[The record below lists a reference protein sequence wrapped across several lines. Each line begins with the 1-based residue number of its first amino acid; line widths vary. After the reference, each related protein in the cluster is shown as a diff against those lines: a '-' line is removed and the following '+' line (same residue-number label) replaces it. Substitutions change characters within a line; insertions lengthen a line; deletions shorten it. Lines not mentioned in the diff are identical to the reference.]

1 MHFWLHYI
9 GCILLF
15 GLVGCETKKPLPV
28 SQHIPI
34 TKTNEGVILEV
45 DSVWLAQ
52 ENDSLLYEFYR
63 KNQWKTYW
71 TAFNCRSFFLDK
83 LENISEEGIDE
94 PWFSIS
100 EIQQTE
106 AEFNQL
112 TPQQL
117 LQYDVEL
124 TKVLKTYIYQVKFGN
139 TDWNSLGRNWDIAV
153 PKPNIAPVFL
163 SFVPQD
169 TFEKHWLA
177 IAPQHPVYSSLK
189 EALAYLKKMPEN
201 GLTPMN
207 PNQKFTVLDTSEQVV
222 ILKKNLQYWNYLAP
236 NDSVTNVYDSIAF
249 QAVKKFQQHHGLGND
264 GVAGKRTL
272 EALNKTKE
280 QRIQQ
285 IILNME
291 RWRLFDALLHEE
303 DVVVNIPDFR
313 LYVLK
318 NRVIQNEYRVIV
330 GKPSRKTPVL
340 SSQITHVVWNPTWT
354 VPPTIL
360 KEDVVPAASKNRGYF
375 TGKNIQIFDGQGNR
389 VSPSEW
395 NPSKFRSY
403 RYVQSPGNSNSLG
416 LVKIMFPNQHSV
428 YLHDTNTRN
437 AFGLDQRSLSSGCV
451 RVQDPIEFTSYLLQ
465 DIVEWNQEKLE
476 EILASGK
483 TTQINLK
490 RQIQVHLWYWTA
502 WMQDGKP
509 QFRDDIYG
517 WDRPLPKKETTTRA
531 FL

>member
-1 MHFWLHYI
+1 MRFFFKIIFIAFWM
-9 GCILLF
+9 LLF
-15 GLVGCETKKPLPV
+15 ACETKKTT
-28 SQHIPI
+28 PI
-34 TKTNEGVILEV
+34 AQNLTVTKTNEGVVIPV
-45 DSVWLAQ
+45 DSVWLGQ
-52 ENDSLLYEFYR
+52 EKDSLLLDFYR

-71 TAFNCRSFFLDK
+71 TAFNCRTDFIEK
-83 LENISEEGIDE
+83 LQKIHEEGIEDFPEEWNQIIVDE
-94 PWFSIS
+94 NQFHQLSTNDLLLYDIS
-100 EIQQTE
+100 
-106 AEFNQL
+106 
-112 TPQQL
+112 
-117 LQYDVEL
+117 L
-124 TKVLKTYIYQVKFGN
+124 TKALVTYIEKVKYGT
-139 TDWNSLGRNWDIAV
+139 TDWKSLGKNWDMV
-153 PKPNIAPVFL
+153 QPKPAIASVLLGFIPSVQYEL
-163 SFVPQD
+163 QWQ
-169 TFEKHWLA
+169 K
-177 IAPQHPVYSSLK
+177 IAPQYPVYASLK
-189 EALAYLKKMPEN
+189 EALAYVKNLPEAKHYPIK
-201 GLTPMN
+201 TD
-207 PNQKFTVLDTSEQVV
+207 QKLVLSDTSASVV
-222 ILKKNLQYWNYLAP
+222 LLKKNLQYWNYLP
-236 NDSVTNVYDSIAF
+236 KNDSISSVLDTITYQAIKLF
-249 QAVKKFQQHHGLGND
+249 QLHHGLGND

-291 RWRLFDALLHEE
+291 RWRLFDTLLQEE

-313 LYVLK
+313 LYMLK
-318 NRVIQNEYRVIV
+318 NREIQKEYRVIV

-340 SSQITHVVWNPTWT
+340 SSKITHVVWNPTWT

-375 TGKNIQIFDGQGNR
+375 AGKNIQIFDGQGNR
-389 VSPSEW
+389 VPPSEW

-451 RVQDPIEFTSYLLQ
+451 RVQDPTEFTSYLLQ
-465 DIVEWNQEKLE
+465 DIAEWNQEKLE

-517 WDRPLPKKETTTRA
+517 WDRPLPKKETTKRA